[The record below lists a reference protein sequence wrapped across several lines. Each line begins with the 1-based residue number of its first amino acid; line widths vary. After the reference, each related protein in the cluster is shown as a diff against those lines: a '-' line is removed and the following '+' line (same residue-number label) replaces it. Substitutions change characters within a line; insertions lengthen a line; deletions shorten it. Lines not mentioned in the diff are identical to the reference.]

1 MFKMGVRI
9 IYNVEKSTSNWRGV
23 LQTGEEYFKLERSTS
38 YLKYSFPECG
48 EEDLPILFEK
58 GRSAF
63 PLDKSILLIFK
74 KCKKRRKKS
83 ETPYYM
89 KGIKCDTVWKRLG
102 QESSLAP
109 LGQHL
114 THSCPLT
121 PLNLLK
127 VPTEIP

>member
-89 KGIKCDTVWKRLG
+89 KGIKCDTNLEASGSGEFIGTPRTTFDTQLPPD
-102 QESSLAP
+102 P
-109 LGQHL
+109 LK
-114 THSCPLT
+114 P
-121 PLNLLK
+121 P
-127 VPTEIP
+127 